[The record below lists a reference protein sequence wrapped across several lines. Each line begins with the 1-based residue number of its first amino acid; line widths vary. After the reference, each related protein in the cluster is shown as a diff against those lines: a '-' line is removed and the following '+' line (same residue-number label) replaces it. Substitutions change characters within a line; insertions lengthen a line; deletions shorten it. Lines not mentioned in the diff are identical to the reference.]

1 MFILVPLQIIK
12 TWRQLRYPSWW
23 VDKQT
28 LGTNEMRANEDKP
41 WKDSDQ
47 SGKAR
52 DRMSLTVQQS
62 IKCKSVELYRGLLER
77 SETADVQEETGMLRQ
92 GTGDLQG
99 SETTICDSTITSTP
113 TEYTAPGV
121 SLHTADT
128 GWRWWQAT
136 VALPTVA
143 DAHTLW
149 HRKPALCML
158 FVALIAVTEYLT
170 TAALERKGLRWLT
183 GWGDRPSRRGKRG
196 YRQHRVGFPSSVKLS
211 GPNQNYSE
219 SLEKTTQ
226 IKWAVMRTRWSFF
239 CSVFF

>member
-1 MFILVPLQIIK
+1 MQICRALQ
-12 TWRQLRYPSWW
+12 R
-23 VDKQT
+23 
-28 LGTNEMRANEDKP
+28 
-41 WKDSDQ
+41 
-47 SGKAR
+47 
-52 DRMSLTVQQS
+52 
-62 IKCKSVELYRGLLER
+62 R
-77 SETADVQEETGMLRQ
+77 SRKIRETADVQEETGMLRQ

-113 TEYTAPGV
+113 TEYTTPGV

-136 VALPTVA
+136 VASPTVA

-183 GWGDRPSRRGKRG
+183 GWGDRPSWRGKRG

-226 IKWAVMRTRWSFF
+226 IKWAVMRTLWSFLLF
-239 CSVFF
+239 CFFLKAFFFFALLLLSAQWMLTHGWWLSPEVYVLKVCSHPGGAFGN